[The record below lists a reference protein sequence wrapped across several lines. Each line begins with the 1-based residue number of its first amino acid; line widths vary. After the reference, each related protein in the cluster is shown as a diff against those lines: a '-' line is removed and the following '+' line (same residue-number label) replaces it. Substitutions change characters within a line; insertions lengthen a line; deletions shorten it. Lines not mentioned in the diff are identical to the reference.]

1 MRKYAFTSLALVGL
15 LALLAT
21 AASPVAAQVTTGK
34 LTGVVTDAQTGE
46 PLAGVQVYLEGTGRG
61 ALTAENGRYFIVNV
75 PPGVY
80 VVIAELI
87 GYQTYRVENVQISI
101 DQTRVV
107 DYELTPQAI
116 AVEEIRVEAEA
127 TPLIR
132 LDATSSL
139 NTTTGAELDA
149 LPVSSV
155 EEALTLQQGFLEVPE
170 NTNILAFVD
179 TRRGV
184 NPIRIRGGRS
194 GETLT
199 LVDGI
204 PINNFVFGGP
214 AFSITRKAV
223 SQIDFIRG
231 GFEPQYGNA
240 LSGIINISTR
250 EGGADLRGAFEYQ
263 TTEVAGALGSDADD
277 IENFD
282 FFEGFISGPVPGT
295 EFGAESPRLR
305 FMLAGRQMGGA
316 QRVLEFDDD
325 VYDPATRT
333 RPETTRLT
341 PANWDVF
348 AGWRSF
354 GYDET
359 RDIMGKLTF
368 MFTPTIKLNL
378 SVIDYRRQQQVFDFD
393 WMRYYANFFDSPLVD
408 TEADTAWAM
417 GLEDNWDG
425 AQASVQIDRTLAV
438 ASFNQTFARTA
449 YSIKGGI
456 FKQSRTSCNF
466 YEGLC
471 LKDAFDDPNFDN
483 NRFVRS
489 GVTNQTPAFFTDEFG
504 YGGERLSTLVG
515 RFDIQSQVTDHHNLQ
530 AGVYYERHDLDYEQS
545 SNLGVNEVLVVDQFY
560 RAEPFNAS
568 AYLQDKIEYDFVT
581 VAIGFRFDWGKAGG
595 LFFVDPLDP
604 TNGTTA
610 IDVCSDP
617 TDPRWG
623 AVRHP
628 VTGELIEP
636 NDAWNIGIC
645 SGATRDSAAVVA
657 FGDDLEE
664 SKTRT
669 QFSPRIGVSFPV
681 TAASSV
687 FFNFSRLSQNPLF
700 NNIYQNTSI
709 GMPGEAIPCGFTD
722 PGSELRN
729 ECGPIIESTSYSVA
743 YLGNPNLLIEST
755 TTYEIGY
762 LAELFDDYAISLIM
776 FNKDQ
781 FGLTGLRQAFG
792 ISDPGAT
799 YGTSTPAYAVL
810 ANQDYQT
817 VRGFEVGLRRRV
829 RNYWGFDLN
838 YSYSQ
843 SRTNAA
849 PPDREFENQDQ
860 GLPAVNRE
868 IISDID
874 VPHRFNAIFYFAA
887 GEEPPEIRLGGFN
900 LGSALKHTNFA
911 VTLQAQSGFPYTP
924 TRGFEAGEQGAAR
937 LLRNTARG
945 PSLWWVDLRAEKN
958 FRIGNLL
965 YGAFLRVDNV
975 FDTKNCIQPFETTGD
990 CDSGAIDQLRARQGN
1005 VTNPE
1010 AVNSTYF
1017 DRPQIFGPRRR
1028 INFGLRMSF

>member
-1 MRKYAFTSLALVGL
+1 VRKYAFTSLALVGL

-348 AGWRSF
+348 AGWRAF
-354 GYDET
+354 GHDET

-368 MFTPTIKLNL
+368 MFTPTVKFNL
-378 SVIDYRRQQQVFDFD
+378 SVVDFRRQQQVFDFD
-393 WMRYYANFFDSPLVD
+393 WMRYYNNFFESPLVN
-408 TEADTAWAM
+408 TLADTAWAL
-417 GLEDNWDG
+417 GLEDNWDA

-504 YGGERLSTLVG
+504 YGGEDLTTLVS
-515 RFDIQSQVTDHHNLQ
+515 RFDVQSQVTDHHNLQ
-530 AGVYYERHDLDYEQS
+530 AGIHYERHDLDYEQS
-545 SNLGVNEVLVVDQFY
+545 SNFGVNEVLVVDQFY
-560 RAEPFNAS
+560 RAEPFNA
-568 AYLQDKIEYDFVT
+568 AGYIQDKIEYDFVT
-581 VAIGFRFDWGKAGG
+581 VALGFRFDWGKAGG

-610 IDVCSDP
+610 IDVCSNPGDF
-617 TDPRWG
+617 G

-628 VTGELIEP
+628 VTGEMIEP
-636 NDAWNIGIC
+636 NPAWTIGIC
-645 SGATRDSAAVVA
+645 SGATRDSAAVIA

-664 SKTRT
+664 SRTRT

-681 TAASSV
+681 TAASSI

-722 PGSELRN
+722 PGSELSN
-729 ECGPIIESTSYSVA
+729 ECGPIIESTTYTVA

-762 LAELFDDYAISLIM
+762 LAEVFDDYGIQLIL

-799 YGTSTPAYAVL
+799 YGTSTPA
-810 ANQDYQT
+810 
-817 VRGFEVGLRRRV
+817 
-829 RNYWGFDLN
+829 
-838 YSYSQ
+838 
-843 SRTNAA
+843 
-849 PPDREFENQDQ
+849 
-860 GLPAVNRE
+860 
-868 IISDID
+868 
-874 VPHRFNAIFYFAA
+874 
-887 GEEPPEIRLGGFN
+887 
-900 LGSALKHTNFA
+900 
-911 VTLQAQSGFPYTP
+911 
-924 TRGFEAGEQGAAR
+924 
-937 LLRNTARG
+937 
-945 PSLWWVDLRAEKN
+945 
-958 FRIGNLL
+958 
-965 YGAFLRVDNV
+965 
-975 FDTKNCIQPFETTGD
+975 
-990 CDSGAIDQLRARQGN
+990 
-1005 VTNPE
+1005 
-1010 AVNSTYF
+1010 
-1017 DRPQIFGPRRR
+1017 
-1028 INFGLRMSF
+1028 